1 MKRINPILLAGLTS
15 CIAVAASAEDINKDA
30 DIEEISVYGR
40 LPGDEVKDI
49 PQSVAVINEELLAIS
64 PVTTVGDVIRFI
76 PTAMRNGSTLN
87 SFGDTYL
94 VRGFN
99 TSQTINGLGFN
110 RVSHA
115 RDIANVDHIEVLKGP
130 SAVLYGQMEP
140 GAVINVVTK
149 QASNEFKA
157 DVGVELGSYDNQRY
171 TADITGSLTDNIR
184 GRLNIAYQDNESFID
199 FWDLQHIFIAPNLS
213 IDISE
218 KTNLV
223 IEGTYSKNDWGS
235 FQNGRPAQGAFLPNP
250 NGKYPESFNPD
261 EENIGFT
268 RRNSSDINFRL
279 THEINDDLL
288 FRASYTKTRNDADFK
303 EVFVTELGEDFRTIE
318 RAYFV
323 GKGAYENDNNFLVDF
338 TGKVATGSLV
348 HKFVAGINYRDSDSS
363 RPARFVFV
371 DPLDMYNPVYG
382 QVAAVDPVLP
392 QFFEDFKTTEAFI
405 QDRIAITDKF
415 NVSIGARYTDA
426 RQDTNFIS
434 IAGEESPDKLDE
446 TNWTT
451 QIGLLYDFN
460 KNFSIYANRSESFV
474 PQFGTSSGGSPF
486 PAEESTQYEIGTRFD
501 LGDSGLQANAAIFT
515 ISKDNLVTSD
525 PQNPGFNAT
534 LGEVK
539 SKGFEFSV
547 GGHIT
552 SNWLFNAAYGYTD
565 TEILQNFDGLKGNS
579 LRNVPKNTVSL
590 QSRFNITSGP
600 LNGLGLGGT
609 VEYVED
615 RYGDDENSFKLPG
628 YTRFDLGAYY
638 SVNDKTQ
645 IDVLLNNITDE
656 DIYVEGYTTTR
667 VIQEPGRT
675 FLVRL
680 KYSF

>member
-1 MKRINPILLAGLTS
+1 MKRVSPILLAGLTS
-15 CIAVAASAEDINKDA
+15 YLAAAASAEDINRNS

-40 LPGDEVKDI
+40 LPGDAIKDI
-49 PQSVAVINEELLAIS
+49 PQSVAVIDQEVLAIS

-149 QASNEFKA
+149 QALDEFKA
-157 DVGVELGSYDNQRY
+157 DVGVELGSYNNQRY
-171 TADITGSLTDNIR
+171 TADITGPITDSIR
-184 GRLNIAYQDNESFID
+184 GRLNIAYQDSESFID
-199 FWDLQHIFIAPNLS
+199 FWDLEHVFIAPNLS
-213 IDISE
+213 IDITE

-223 IEGTYSKNDWGS
+223 IEGTYSKNNWGS
-235 FQNGRPAQGAFLPNP
+235 FQNGRPAEGAFLPNP
-250 NGKYPESFNPD
+250 NGKYPQSFNPD

-268 RRNSSDINFRL
+268 HRNSADINFRL
-279 THEINDDLL
+279 THEIADDLL
-288 FRASYTKTRNDADFK
+288 FRASYTRTRNDADFK
-303 EVFVTELGEDFRTIE
+303 EVFVAGLEDDFRTID

-323 GKGAYENDNNFLVDF
+323 GKDAYENDNSFLVDL
-338 TGKVATGSLV
+338 TGKVTTGSFV
-348 HKFVAGINYRDSDSS
+348 HKFIAGINYRDSDSA

-371 DPLDMYNPVYG
+371 DQLDMYNPVYG
-382 QVAAVDPVLP
+382 QISSVDPVLP
-392 QFFEDFKTTEAFI
+392 QSYADFKTTEAFI

-415 NVSIGARYTDA
+415 NVSLGARYTDA
-426 RQDTNFIS
+426 RQDTRFIS
-434 IAGEESPDKLDE
+434 IADVESLDKLDE

-451 QIGLLYDFN
+451 QIGLLYDFS
-460 KNFSIYANRSESFV
+460 KSFSIYANRSESFV

-501 LGDSGLQANAAIFT
+501 VGDSGLQANAAIF
-515 ISKDNLVTSD
+515 IINKDNLVTSD

-534 LGEVK
+534 LGEVE
-539 SKGFEFSV
+539 SKGFESSI
-547 GGHIT
+547 GGHIAP
-552 SNWLFNAAYGYTD
+552 NWLLNVAYGFTD

-579 LRNVPKNTVSL
+579 LRNVPKNTISL
-590 QSRFNITSGP
+590 QTRYDITAG
-600 LNGLGLGGT
+600 LLKGLGLGGT
-609 VEYVED
+609 VEYVEN

-628 YTRFDLGAYY
+628 YTRIDLGAYY
-638 SVNDKTQ
+638 SLNDKTT

-656 DIYVEGYTTTR
+656 DIYVEGYTTLR

-680 KYSF
+680 KYNF